1 MLSRVW
7 ASLFLWNIA
16 SLEKENVP
24 SMVDANVGI
33 CFPNRRDREREST
46 GANGQAPLLSK
57 PLSSIYSGGGEIH
70 FCVIPLVGW
79 EIRSES

>member
-7 ASLFLWNIA
+7 ASLFLWNLA

-33 CFPNRRDREREST
+33 CFPNRRERERYIDREREREHGSKWP
-46 GANGQAPLLSK
+46 APLLSK

-70 FCVIPLVGW
+70 FCVIPLVG
-79 EIRSES
+79 